1 VAQKNSESGI
11 IFDDMRAFAELWAR
25 ELPNSDPELFGLI
38 GSILRLASLLEN
50 EFRSYTQAT
59 FDMGTGDM
67 RILLALRR
75 AGAPFA
81 MRPTDL
87 FQSLLITS
95 GAVTKQVER
104 LTRRGLVDR
113 IPDATRKRSWQI
125 HLTEKGKEVTDV
137 ALEAISSRFDIA
149 AAFHRIP
156 LSERRAGNEF
166 LVKMIE
172 GYSTSP
178 SKAAG

>member
-1 VAQKNSESGI
+1 
-11 IFDDMRAFAELWAR
+11 MRVFAELWAR
-25 ELPNSDPELFGLI
+25 ELPDADPQLFALI
-38 GSILRLASLLEN
+38 GSILRLAAMLEN
-50 EFRSYTQAT
+50 EFRSYTQSA
-59 FDMGTGDM
+59 FEMGTGDM

-113 IPDATRKRSWQI
+113 IPDLNRKRSWQI
-125 HLTEKGKEVTDV
+125 HLTEEGKRVTDT
-137 ALEAISSRFDIA
+137 ALEAINSRFSIA
-149 AAFHRIP
+149 AAFRRLP
-156 LSERRAGNEF
+156 PAERKAGNEF
-166 LVKMIE
+166 LVRMIA
-172 GYSTSP
+172 GYGIP
-178 SKAAG
+178 SSEVAE